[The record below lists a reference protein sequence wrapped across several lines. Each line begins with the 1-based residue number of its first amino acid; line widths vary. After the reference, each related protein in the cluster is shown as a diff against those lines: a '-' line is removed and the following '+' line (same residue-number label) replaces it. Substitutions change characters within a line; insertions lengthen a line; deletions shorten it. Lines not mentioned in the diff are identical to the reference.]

1 MQKRSRTLKHL
12 VQSVL
17 CTLFICCGT
26 LTVQAATYY
35 VAITGND
42 SHACATAQ
50 TITTPKRTI
59 ASGVACLNPG
69 DKLFIRSGTWT
80 EPIDTGTK
88 VGTAGN
94 YITIA
99 AYPGETVTLQPL
111 STPSCK
117 YAIVPRTMN
126 YMVFDGLIWDG
137 INGCP
142 EPYGMR
148 VVSGTHHFVLQNM
161 EFKNGQY
168 NGIYIGDVDNVTI
181 RNNKIHHQISPTGV
195 PGTRYY
201 GIYFH
206 DGSNSVIEGNDIYNN
221 PGGGI
226 HAYPGPITNLVIRN
240 NKLHHN
246 NNLASSNVEGILVF
260 EGGGTPINGV
270 QIYNNLI
277 YMNGVNQPDGGT
289 SGGIRV
295 SNGPDGTKIWNNTIY
310 GNKNWGI
317 NVQAGTNPP
326 TNTMIQNN
334 IVHANTSGQLT
345 NAGIGS
351 VIDHNITTNPNLV
364 NAAAL
369 NFNLQSN
376 SPAIDA
382 GAFISQVTKDFRNNS
397 RPQGFTHDIGA
408 YEGSSVMTLL
418 SPPMNLRVQ

>member
-1 MQKRSRTLKHL
+1 MRKTLRRGKHL
-12 VQSVL
+12 VQLVL
-17 CTLFICCGT
+17 CTLLLFSGT

-35 VAITGND
+35 VAMTGND
-42 SHACATAQ
+42 AQACATAQ
-50 TITTPKRTI
+50 NVTTPKRTI
-59 ASGVACLNPG
+59 ASGVGCLNPG
-69 DKLFIRSGTWT
+69 DTLYIRSGTWT
-80 EPIDTGTK
+80 ESIDTGTK
-88 VGTAGN
+88 VGTAGS

-99 AYPGETVTLQPL
+99 AYPGETVTLQPP
-111 STPSCK
+111 SSPSCK
-117 YAIVPRTMN
+117 YAIVPRSMS
-126 YMVFDGLIWDG
+126 YIVFDGLTWDG

-148 VVSGTHHFVLQNM
+148 IVDGTHHFVIQNM

-168 NGIYIGDVDNVTI
+168 NGIYVGNADSVTI
-181 RNNKIHHQISPTGV
+181 RNNKIHDQISPAGV

-206 DGSNSVIEGNDIYNN
+206 HGTNSVIEGNDIYNN

-226 HAYPGPITNLVIRN
+226 HAYPGPISNLVIRN

-246 NNLASSNVEGILVF
+246 NNLATSNVEGILVF
-260 EGGGTPINGV
+260 EGGGTPISGV

-277 YMNGVNQPDGGT
+277 YMNGINQPDPGT
-289 SGGIRV
+289 SGGVRV

-326 TNTMIQNN
+326 TNTVIQNN
-334 IVHANTSGQLT
+334 IVHENTSGPIT

-364 NAAAL
+364 NAAAF
-369 NFNLQSN
+369 NFNLQTG

-382 GAFISQVTKDFRNNS
+382 GVFLSQVPRDYRYNP

-408 YEGSSVMTLL
+408 YEGSSASTSL

>member
-1 MQKRSRTLKHL
+1 MP
-12 VQSVL
+12 
-17 CTLFICCGT
+17 GT
-26 LTVQAATYY
+26 LIFKHVVLLGAYTSFLLMGAVTVQAATYY
-35 VAITGND
+35 VALSGND
-42 SHACATAQ
+42 AHSCTTAQ
-50 TITTPKRTI
+50 TIATPKKTI
-59 ASGVACLNPG
+59 AAGVACLNPG
-69 DKLFIRSGTWT
+69 DTLFIRSGTWT
-80 EPIDTGTK
+80 ESIDTGTK
-88 VGTAGN
+88 EGTTGN

-99 AYPGETVTLQPL
+99 AYPGEVVTLQPI

-117 YAIVPRTMN
+117 YAIVPRRMN
-126 YMVFDGLIWDG
+126 YMVLKGLIWDG

-148 VVSGTHHFVLQNM
+148 IVDGTHHLIVESM

-168 NGIYIGDVDNVTI
+168 NGIYVGDADNITI
-181 RNNKIHHQISPTGV
+181 RHNRIHDQISTTGL

-206 DGSNSVIEGNDIYNN
+206 HGTNSVIEGNEIYSN

-240 NKLHHN
+240 NRLHHN
-246 NNLASSNVEGILVF
+246 NNLASSNVEGILIF

-270 QIYNNLI
+270 QIYNNLV

-326 TNTMIQNN
+326 TNTVIQNN
-334 IVHANTSGQLT
+334 IVHANTSGQIT

-351 VIDHNITTNPNLV
+351 IIDHNVTTNPNVV
-364 NAAAL
+364 NAAAF
-369 NFNLQSN
+369 NFTLQTS

-382 GAFISQVTKDFRNNS
+382 GVFLSQVPKDFRNAT
-397 RPQGFTHDIGA
+397 RPLGFTHDIGA
-408 YEGSSVMTLL
+408 YEGSSESSLL
-418 SPPMNLRVQ
+418 SPPRNLRVQ